1 MTRKYTSTL
10 KNEVFY
16 INFVS
21 VMLISILFIVFLTV
35 AMYKMNLEIAY
46 QRLEK
51 DNTFMATHTEG
62 VFDTLSMSSEVLL
75 EFMKLYDY
83 EQADNVVKS
92 SIINLSTATKE
103 ANTNIIACYI
113 GLESNGKLFNNF
125 EVPSN
130 YDARTRPWYKE
141 SLKSPDKVTVS
152 PPYKDVTTNEWVIS
166 LSKPII
172 DDEGILIGVA
182 AVDFTLEFASKLMLE
197 KGFYETQSNYMLS
210 EDGTVFIHPNLL
222 YSNRNADEI
231 VSGLRDLFISD
242 SGFVEYDLDDKG
254 RIAYYTK
261 LELSN
266 WVLVSAIDSSEVIVP
281 VVQRVVFMVLG
292 LLALAT
298 ALSLIQVKIFD
309 QRFVKPISALR
320 DRITA
325 ITTGQRLTKEESL
338 FSNKELAEIARTIE
352 GMAESSLREKAEELE
367 LILRST
373 SDGILL
379 LNLEGRVI
387 HANDRFMDMWSLD
400 KAAHF
405 ADFSNSLLVEQLIK
419 PQDLQYKNRSHILLP
434 NTNLEES
441 CILAEK
447 IRVYF
452 EKNAL
457 IFNGKNIPFTLSL
470 GVASYD
476 SGILTFNKLIELADK
491 SCYEAKALGR
501 NRVVASGAS
510 DEHESL

>member
-1 MTRKYTSTL
+1 M
-10 KNEVFY
+10 
-16 INFVS
+16 
-21 VMLISILFIVFLTV
+21 
-35 AMYKMNLEIAY
+35 
-46 QRLEK
+46 
-51 DNTFMATHTEG
+51 
-62 VFDTLSMSSEVLL
+62 
-75 EFMKLYDY
+75 
-83 EQADNVVKS
+83 
-92 SIINLSTATKE
+92 
-103 ANTNIIACYI
+103 
-113 GLESNGKLFNNF
+113 
-125 EVPSN
+125 
-130 YDARTRPWYKE
+130 
-141 SLKSPDKVTVS
+141 
-152 PPYKDVTTNEWVIS
+152 IS

-172 DDEGILIGVA
+172 NDEGILIGVA

-231 VSGLRDLFISD
+231 VPGLRDLFISD

-419 PQDLQYKNRSHILLP
+419 PQDLQYKNRSHITLPSGNVIEQNYSPVIDNNELKGRLWTYRDVTEQVQAEESLKIMATTDALTGVWNRRYFMTKGQQEFELVQQTGLPISIIFLDVDRFKMLNDNYGHSTGDEALKYLAQRVSKLIRSTDLFARFGGEEFCILLP